1 MPSLSSSSPSSST
14 QRAESPTIARYAPA
28 KSPDIDPYNGSPSRD
43 WCNCFWGVGDAGVN
57 VLFARIRG
65 SMQSMRELEGFW
77 KERAAIE
84 EEYAKR
90 LLGLAKMVVGKE
102 ETGDLRSALDT
113 LIFETEVQGTAHLQ
127 FASLVRNE
135 LQTPTNERVRVEKQN
150 ADEAVM
156 LTPLEARFKTKSSA
170 EAAVSKAREK
180 YESNC
185 LRLASYTQQMSV
197 NTPNRPGKDV
207 ERLQMKIR
215 KSRETV
221 ESNERELSIAVN
233 AIREATVRWQEDW
246 KEFCDISQDVEEE
259 RMDFVKDV
267 VWGYANAVSTL
278 CVSDDQSC
286 ERIRVALD
294 QVDAYQDIEAFVEE
308 YGTGN
313 AIPEPP
319 SWVPFP
325 SNANAKTNG
334 SATSARPA
342 RFARISN
349 RPPPPPQEEM
359 LPKQRNSRDTPPTN
373 PGAPRTRKDST
384 PSVNVAIN
392 GNAQPNGIARHKPE
406 TVPVTVPP
414 PPPPPMPV
422 SSSPPTTF
430 TQDARRKS
438 SQLSLR
444 RVSGPLPQ
452 QPGGTRSQ
460 TPAPQPP
467 PLPTQGQGGGYA
479 EVDPDRILF
488 FVQALYDYTA
498 TIDEEFDFEAGDII
512 AVKATPDDGW
522 WSGELL
528 DEARRIPGR
537 HIFPSNFITLF

>member
-43 WCNCFWGVGDAGVN
+43 WCNSFWGVGDAGVN
-57 VLFARIRG
+57 VLFARMRG

-90 LLGLAKMVVGKE
+90 LLGLAKMVIGKE
-102 ETGDLRSALDT
+102 ETGELRSALDM

-135 LQTPTNERVRVEKQN
+135 LLAPTNERVEKQN
-150 ADEAVM
+150 ADEAQ
-156 LTPLEARFKTKSSA
+156 LLSPLEARFKTKSSA

-197 NTPNRPGKDV
+197 NTAKDV

-259 RMDFVKDV
+259 RMDFVKDA

-313 AIPEPP
+313 SIPEPP
-319 SWVPFP
+319 SWVPFSSSS
-325 SNANAKTNG
+325 SNTNTNAKTTNG
-334 SATSARPA
+334 SSTRPA

-349 RPPPPPQEEM
+349 RPPPPPLQEEM
-359 LPKQRNSRDTPPTN
+359 LPKQWNSRDTPPPTN
-373 PGAPRTRKDST
+373 PRTRKDST

-392 GNAQPNGIARHKPE
+392 GNGNSQPNGIIARHHKSEEP
-406 TVPVTVPP
+406 PLPP
-414 PPPPPMPV
+414 PPPPPPPPT
-422 SSSPPTTF
+422 SPPTTF

-438 SQLSLR
+438 SQPSLR

-467 PLPTQGQGGGYA
+467 PLPTQGQGGGDA
-479 EVDPDRILF
+479 DVDPDRILF